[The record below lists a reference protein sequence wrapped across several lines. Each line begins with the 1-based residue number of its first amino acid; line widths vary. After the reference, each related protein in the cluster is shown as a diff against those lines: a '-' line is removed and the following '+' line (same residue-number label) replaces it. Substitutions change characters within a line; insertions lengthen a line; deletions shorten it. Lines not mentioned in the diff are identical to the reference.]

1 MVLSNRYPDMK
12 RKLTPEQR
20 ASLERMRLW
29 RERMARENPP
39 KFQTFQRQ
47 TEDPVTPPQEN

>member
-1 MVLSNRYPDMK
+1 MK